1 MVVHACDLRTYKI
14 GTGGSGV
21 QNHFQLHR
29 KLKAKLGYMRPW
41 LKTTTKKKVYN
52 HICSRIVYYRQNLMN
67 LNVHH
72 NRCVVKSVMKQAKVN
87 GVHDCAQCM
96 HIYVG
101 VCTTAHTCRRHWM
114 SFSITL
120 CLIPLRQ
127 GLSLTLEQ
135 GCQPARP
142 HPSVSTIHPMAL

>member
-52 HICSRIVYYRQNLMN
+52 HICSRTVYYRQNLMN

-87 GVHDCAQCM
+87 GVHDLHSVCTCMWRCAQQLTHAEDTGCP
-96 HIYVG
+96 
-101 VCTTAHTCRRHWM
+101 
-114 SFSITL
+114 S
-120 CLIPLRQ
+120 
-127 GLSLTLEQ
+127 LSL
-135 GCQPARP
+135 C
-142 HPSVSTIHPMAL
+142 ALSP